1 MDTLNTKQ
9 AKGEPPSMSPAFIK
23 NLKQGSMQNQID
35 LFSIFRLQKVL
46 SLTGKSRASFYQHIT
61 DGLWTHP
68 VSIGERS
75 VGWPAYEVMT
85 LNSALIAGKSSEEI
99 RLLVTQLENSR
110 QTLYQSIDP
119 PHVPVT
125 EFNPLRGQLLR
136 DVLGR

>member
-1 MDTLNTKQ
+1 
-9 AKGEPPSMSPAFIK
+9 MSPAFIK

-99 RLLVTQLENSR
+99 RLL
-110 QTLYQSIDP
+110 
-119 PHVPVT
+119 
-125 EFNPLRGQLLR
+125 
-136 DVLGR
+136 